1 MLSRLSARPDV
12 RKISIISRGTARQIV
27 VPAPDSSIRG
37 QASAGTHF
45 DLDGRNM
52 DSRFRGNDGDVAN
65 VPDTTQTPADAVSGQ
80 RRAKSILTRIQKI
93 SDTFFPH

>member
-1 MLSRLSARPDV
+1 MGDSFPTV
-12 RKISIISRGTARQIV
+12 V

-52 DSRFRGNDGDVAN
+52 DSRFRGNDDMKNPRVTHFRN
-65 VPDTTQTPADAVSGQ
+65 SQ
-80 RRAKSILTRIQKI
+80 
-93 SDTFFPH
+93 